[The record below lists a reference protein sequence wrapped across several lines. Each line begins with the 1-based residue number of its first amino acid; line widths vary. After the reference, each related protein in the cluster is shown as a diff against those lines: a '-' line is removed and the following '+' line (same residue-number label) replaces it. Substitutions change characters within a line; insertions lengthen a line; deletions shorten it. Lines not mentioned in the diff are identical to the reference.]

1 MFDLKKLQTAEN
13 KSLNQISS
21 QTVLL
26 LQTVFTQN
34 PCRSV
39 VILADIT
46 IAHRAH
52 LTDFPVMQPGTVHS
66 NALQMIAQQLP
77 CQPEHR
83 CTGSP
88 EV

>member
-1 MFDLKKLQTAEN
+1 MFDLKKLQTTEI

-21 QTVLL
+21 QTVVLS
-26 LQTVFTQN
+26 QTVFTQKS
-34 PCRSV
+34 RSD

-52 LTDFPVMQPGTVHS
+52 LTDIPVTRPGTVHS
-66 NALQMIAQQLP
+66 NALQVVAQQLP
-77 CQPEHR
+77 CQPENR
-83 CTGSP
+83 CSP